1 MKKLTAII
9 LLALMSIQSR
19 AMDYDVDAQTW
30 CKNVVMGWNL
40 GNALESAGA
49 GWDYE
54 NYDWDWQNAWQ
65 KDISIWEIA
74 WGNPKTT
81 KEMIHI
87 LKDHGFNAIRVPVRW
102 VPYADIE
109 MMEIDPVWIARVK
122 EVVDWCLAED
132 MQVILNT
139 HHELWL
145 ESYPKYSMKETLN
158 AKLSKLWTNI
168 ATAFADYDGRL
179 AFAGTNEVTVN
190 WAAPTAENYDV
201 QNSYNQ
207 TFINAVRA
215 TGGNN
220 AKRNLIVQ
228 TYATDPTYGFAG
240 FVIPTDPA
248 ENRLSVEFHYYS
260 PYSYCSGKEN
270 SYYYWGKAFADK
282 GKITPDG
289 NEATI
294 TNLFLKLRKEWWD
307 KGLGIV
313 MGEYGCSHH
322 YTEDDR
328 QTQESNE
335 TYYLKTLVSEARKNG
350 FAAFVWDNNAFGNGS
365 EQFGIFNR
373 NNGMT
378 VDAPYFLDGIK
389 EGSKTEF
396 VADVE
401 YNQGDPDVGVGG
413 KVIWEGEE
421 LMNWSEGFQRKIPA
435 SEFASFTG
443 QATIVLYYYQDKN
456 TDYEDIQLMDGSW
469 SGKVAYTVDDTTF
482 DGDFSPRSF
491 YSTIG
496 ETHITPMIFTGSA
509 LSKLKSVGVN
519 IQGYGVVMTKIVL
532 MAEPNAILLPSFT
545 NTSDASVYD
554 LRGVKVSNPAE
565 GKVYIFNGKKIIR

>member
-1 MKKLTAII
+1 MKQLTVITLI
-9 LLALMSIQSR
+9 SLLSLSVK
-19 AMDYDVDAQTW
+19 AMDHDIDAQTW

-40 GNALESAGA
+40 GNALESAG
-49 GWDYE
+49 GDWDYD
-54 NYDWDWQNAWQ
+54 NYAWTNVWE
-65 KDISIWEIA
+65 KDYAKWETA

-81 KEMIHI
+81 KEMIHA
-87 LKDHGFNAIRVPVRW
+87 LKEHGFNAIRVPVRW

-109 MMEIDPVWIARVK
+109 TMEIDESWIARVK
-122 EVVDWCLAED
+122 EVVDWCMAED

-145 ESYPKYSMKETLN
+145 ESYPIYTMKETLN
-158 AKLSKLWTNI
+158 GKLRKLWTNI

-207 TFINAVRA
+207 TFIDAVRA

-228 TYATDPTYGFAG
+228 TYATDPTYGLAG
-240 FVIPTDPA
+240 FVIPNDPT

-260 PYSYCSGKEN
+260 PYSYCSGGED
-270 SYYYWGKAFADK
+270 SYFYWGKAFADK

-289 NEATI
+289 NEDTI
-294 TNLFLKLRKEWWD
+294 ANLFLKLRKEWWD

-322 YTEDDR
+322 FTDDDK
-328 QTQESNE
+328 QTQEANE
-335 TYYLKTLVSEARKNG
+335 QYYLETLVSEARKNG
-350 FAAFVWDNNAFGNGS
+350 FAAFVWDNNAYGNGS
-365 EQFGIFNR
+365 EKFGIFNR
-373 NNGMT
+373 NNNMS
-378 VDAPYFLDGIK
+378 VDAPFFLDGIK
-389 EGSKTEF
+389 EGSKTQF

-401 YNQGDPDVGVGG
+401 YNEGDPDVGVGG
-413 KVIWEGEE
+413 KVIWKGEE
-421 LMNWSEGFQRKIPA
+421 LLNWGDGFQWKIAA
-435 SEFASFTG
+435 SEFSSFTD

-456 TDYEDIQLMDGSW
+456 ASYEDIQFMDGTW
-469 SGKVAYTVDDTTF
+469 SASLPFTVGDSKF
-482 DGDFSPRSF
+482 DGDFNPRSF

-496 ETHITPMIFTGSA
+496 ESHITPMIFTGSS

-519 IQGYGVVMTKIVL
+519 IQGYGVVLTKIVV
-532 MAEPNAILLPSFT
+532 MSEPNAILLPT
-545 NTSDASVYD
+545 VNPESDDAVYD
-554 LRGVKVSNPAE
+554 LRGMKVSTPQD
-565 GKVYIFNGKKIIR
+565 GKVYIVKGKKIIK